1 MRYRFLSK
9 YTPWI
14 FLALISPTIAF
25 SQGIESQIQWQVLE
39 NEDFYVQIPEGF
51 QVHALD
57 LGSRGSR
64 IKTKRT
70 AFRCINGTVLI
81 LDFYIGDL
89 NSIKDAA
96 GEPEIL
102 KGTDRESVLGFEVRR
117 GKQSIGKNFWD
128 WQRYTSK
135 NSIVDVRAVSFKKN
149 DPIVRDFLGSIR
161 VTDQKQV
168 AAPNLPSNTDLNKA
182 NNLAAISEI
191 PIERSGD
198 SEIIANDLDRN
209 IIIIFQ
215 PRLTAGTAS
224 VAGSEHNFPS
234 GDVMAK
240 VLYSSSGLV
249 TKVNVLVAP
258 TSKVIDLWNNELRKT
273 VFIPAMK
280 DGRFVSVI
288 ATIELKRV

>member
-102 KGTDRESVLGFEVRR
+102 KGTDSESVLGFEVRR